1 MRQDMAVDQ
10 IYSGNSFRVMVNR
23 MKIYQV
29 LIDIN
34 EQEALKDSDYNCF
47 FLYHTFILKAILM
60 KVVATKETFISTILL
75 TLKSLS

>member
-10 IYSGNSFRVMVNR
+10 IYNGNSFRIMVNR

-29 LIDIN
+29 LTDIN

-47 FLYHTFILKAILM
+47 FKSHINESGCNKRNLYKHDITDIKIIKLK
-60 KVVATKETFISTILL
+60 E
-75 TLKSLS
+75 